1 MKNQN
6 FIILL
11 VGAAIVII
19 VIYSLMG
26 ITGASEEQ
34 YIAEIETHRT
44 EYNAFLRSGGQ
55 SPIKDA
61 AQKKDFDGLN
71 YFEIRPE
78 YRINASFEKA
88 ETVQYIELELSN
100 NEKRR
105 YQKKGYAV
113 FTLRGQN
120 QKLLVLQSMSPE
132 DDELFIPFYDE
143 TSAFITYGGGRYVHP
158 EILPNGKIEIDF
170 NKAYNPY
177 CAYNHEYVCP
187 LPPTE
192 NKITVKVEAGE
203 KKYDFPD

>member
-26 ITGASEEQ
+26 ITGASEEH
-34 YIAEIETHRT
+34 YISEIEKHRT
-44 EYNAFLRSGGQ
+44 EYNTFLRSSDQ
-55 SPIKDA
+55 SPIKEAVQKA
-61 AQKKDFDGLN
+61 AFKGLN
-71 YFEIRPE
+71 YFEINPD
-78 YRINASFEKA
+78 YRIKASFEKA
-88 ETVQYIELELSN
+88 ETAQYIELELNN

-105 YQKKGYAV
+105 YQKKGHAI
-113 FTLRGQN
+113 FTLGDQG
-120 QKLLVLQSMSPE
+120 QKLLVLQSMSPD
-132 DDELFIPFYDE
+132 DDELFIAFYDE
-143 TSAFITYGGGRYVHP
+143 TSAFQTYGGGRYVHP

-177 CAYNHEYVCP
+177 CAYNHNYVCP
-187 LPPTE
+187 LPPAE

-203 KKYDFPD
+203 KKYDFPE

>member
-26 ITGASEEQ
+26 ITGASEEH
-34 YIAEIETHRT
+34 YIGEIEKHRT
-44 EYNAFLRSGGQ
+44 EYNAFLRNGGQ
-55 SPIKDA
+55 SPFKDA
-61 AQKKDFDGLN
+61 ALRAAFTGLD
-71 YFEIRPE
+71 YFEINPD
-78 YRINASFEKA
+78 YRVKASFEKVDA
-88 ETVQYIELELSN
+88 IEYVELELNN

-113 FTLRGQN
+113 FTLEEQPQR
-120 QKLLVLQSMSPE
+120 LLVLQSMSPE
-132 DDELFIPFYDE
+132 DEELFIPFYDE
-143 TSAFITYGGGRYVHP
+143 TSAFTTYGGGRYVHP
-158 EILPNGKIEIDF
+158 EMLPNGKIEIDF

-187 LPPTE
+187 LPPSQ

-203 KKYDFPD
+203 KKYDFPG